1 VSSSATPATPWTRS
15 SFSASQV
22 LPSRFFGGGGGK
34 NRISPWLVVGGGWVI
49 SNASDALG
57 KIRFLSLTGAQGHG
71 GGVCV
76 AVDTVI
82 ANQVYA
88 EGHQLQAEIE
98 GSWP

>member
-1 VSSSATPATPWTRS
+1 MDILIHSLYSNKDIFLRE
-15 SFSASQV
+15 
-22 LPSRFFGGGGGK
+22 L
-34 NRISPWLVVGGGWVI
+34 I
-49 SNASDALG
+49 SNARDALA